1 MKKILFVFLILLSI
15 LTSCE
20 DDDFCE
26 ETTTPR
32 LIIGFYDKE
41 NPSAK
46 KVVLLSAWADQKDSI
61 YARNIV
67 DSILIPLDTKSTLS
81 KYNFLVGTETETIDF
96 IYTTTD
102 VFLSES
108 CGYIAH
114 FTDFGIEHGD
124 FNWISS
130 IDVNVTRVEN
140 ETETHIKIYH

>member
-46 KVVLLSAWADQKDSI
+46 KVVPLYAWADGKDSI
-61 YARNIV
+61 YELSIT
-67 DSILIPLDTKSTLS
+67 DSILIPLDTRSTSTKYRLSTLNTVDTLDLS
-81 KYNFLVGTETETIDF
+81 
-96 IYTTTD
+96 YTTTD

-114 FTDFGIEHGD
+114 FTDFGIEKATL
-124 FNWISS
+124 NWISS